1 MSLHSNHHRA
11 GEVVQPENVLINEL
25 LANRFKIPS
34 MQRQVSWKATQIQEL
49 WGDLIKHY
57 FANSSSDKLDSRP
70 KGYFLGS
77 AIFLKDDNLEVLDGQ
92 QRLVALTC
100 MASNLLSVLKKE
112 ELIKRS
118 DGDAFL
124 ELETL
129 LSQMV
134 IYSEGGLKPRVQ
146 FEDAQLTKFLLASTY
161 KRLTDKEEYWN
172 TDPIAKKL
180 LGPKSSPANK
190 IRSGIL
196 KGEEELDKFLES
208 GLTSN
213 DEKKQRFYS
222 FTRMFGDCIS
232 ILKIIVTDLAD
243 AYDLFESLNSRG
255 INLSQSDLIKNLA
268 LKEAS
273 DRERGLI
280 TDLWNQIQNV
290 VQDAEMLAL
299 PDFMHYSALSR
310 GKDIKATQLFKTT
323 KSDIENTSSLIYV
336 NNLKEDADAYEALMD
351 PPAAWDSETR
361 DMLMDIR
368 DVLGVKFAYVALL
381 AGYRAYV
388 EPESDNV
395 KFQSYVRYVMN
406 FCFRFMKFNPE
417 ATPAKILQAL
427 SAAALKVK
435 NSLDPKEIAGDF
447 KEYSSDEDFKRWFS
461 DASFSTTK
469 LAYYIVYHLEKQK
482 LTGTVPVPH
491 GDAQHL
497 EHIMPQKPNK
507 TNWKSI
513 KNLKDSDAEIF
524 KKNLWKIGN
533 LLALDADTNRH
544 ISNKGIGFKI
554 SNPEKQDYSNSSL
567 KMPGEIKSYLSGGSD
582 WDYAAIEKR
591 QKVLADKWAVKTWSL
606 D

>member
-11 GEVVQPENVLINEL
+11 GKVVQPENILINEL

-34 MQRQVSWKATQIQEL
+34 LQRQVSWGAPQVLEL
-49 WGDLIKHY
+49 WKDLIKHY
-57 FANSSSDKLDSRP
+57 FANSSSDRLTDRP

-77 AIFLKDDNLEVLDGQ
+77 AIFLKDDYLLVLDGQ

-100 MASNLLSVLKKE
+100 MASIMLSVLKKE
-112 ELIKRS
+112 ELIKKS
-118 DGDAFL
+118 DGEAFL

-134 IYSEGGLKPRVQ
+134 HYSEAGLKPTVQ
-146 FEDAQLTKFLLASTY
+146 FEDAELTKFLLASTY
-161 KRLTDKEEYWN
+161 THLTNKEEYWN

-196 KGEEELDKFLES
+196 KGEEELDKFLKN
-208 GLTSN
+208 GLTSD

-222 FTRMFGDCIS
+222 FARMFGDCIS

-255 INLSQSDLIKNLA
+255 IDLSQSDLIKNLA
-268 LKEAS
+268 LKKAS
-273 DRERGLI
+273 DLERGQI
-280 TDLWNQIQNV
+280 TDIWNQIQNV

-310 GKDIKATQLFKTT
+310 GTDIKATQLFKAT
-323 KSDIENTSSLIYV
+323 KSYIESNSSLIYV
-336 NNLKEDADAYEALMD
+336 KRLKKDSDAYEALMN
-351 PPAAWDSETR
+351 PPSVWDHETR
-361 DMLMDIR
+361 DMLIDIR

-388 EPESDNV
+388 EPERDDA

-406 FCFRFMKFNPE
+406 FCFRFMKFDPD
-417 ATPAKILQAL
+417 ATPVKILTAL
-427 SAAALKVK
+427 NAAALKVK
-435 NSLDPKEIAGDF
+435 HSLDPKEIAGDF
-447 KEYSSDEDFKRWFS
+447 KTYSSDEDFKQWFS
-461 DASFSTTK
+461 KAGFSNTK

-482 LTGTVPVPH
+482 LSGTVPVSH
-491 GDAQHL
+491 GDTQHL
-497 EHIMPQKPNK
+497 EHIMP
-507 TNWKSI
+507 KSPHKSHWAAI
-513 KNLKDSDAEIF
+513 KRLKASDPEIF

-533 LLALDADTNRH
+533 ILALDAVTNKH
-544 ISNKGIGFKI
+544 ISNREISYKI
-554 SNPEKQDYSNSSL
+554 SNPDKKDYTRSSL
-567 KMPGEIKSYLSGGSD
+567 KMPTEIGSFLSGGAD

-591 QKVLADKWAVKTWSL
+591 QKDLAENWAVKTWSL